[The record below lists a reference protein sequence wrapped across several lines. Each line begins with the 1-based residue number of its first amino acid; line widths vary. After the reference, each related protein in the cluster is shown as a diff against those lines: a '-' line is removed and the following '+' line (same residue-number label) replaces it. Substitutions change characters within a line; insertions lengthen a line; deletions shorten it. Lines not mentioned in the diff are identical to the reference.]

1 MGEMINQITN
11 SLHINDEKLS
21 LSPHRR
27 SMMEDMA
34 DNPVG
39 LVIGKTMSWVVVVD
53 FAAQNNTYTFL
64 RLRLQ

>member
-1 MGEMINQITN
+1 MINQITN

-39 LVIGKTMSWVVVVD
+39 LVIGKLRRGSLWLV
-53 FAAQNNTYTFL
+53 L
-64 RLRLQ
+64 RLKITLIHSYC

>member
-1 MGEMINQITN
+1 MINQITN

-34 DNPVG
+34 DNLVG

-64 RLRLQ
+64 RLIHQ